1 MSEIA
6 TPGGEPKRVWR
17 RFVVFGALAV
27 VLGAVAT
34 FAMAETDA
42 IGRRGDDARE
52 ARLRASLE
60 KSLPNTKVT
69 AVSCSR
75 ARAPRGLCEFVAGR
89 NVFYA
94 TPDGRYVLLGQLLD
108 LRTRS
113 DVTARRTQEL
123 AALAEAEARIAGRE
137 PGAAV
142 RPAQAGAVSPRPS
155 GVLKVVLPAQNAVVH
170 NPGGRLKLTV
180 FSDYSCGYC
189 RQLFSDLE
197 ARRDIEITEY
207 PIAVLGPQSAAR
219 ARQVLC
225 AKDPA
230 AAANALYRGD
240 RVETPGDCPEGERRL
255 KENMAFAQAHG
266 ISGTPMLVRVDGAT
280 NPGWMPAGDLV
291 AWLNG
296 VRG

>member
-6 TPGGEPKRVWR
+6 TPGGEPKRVRR
-17 RFVVFGALAV
+17 RFVVFGALAL
-27 VLGAVAT
+27 VLVAVAT
-34 FAMAETDA
+34 FAVAETA
-42 IGRRGDDARE
+42 EIRRGGEGARE
-52 ARLRASLE
+52 GRLRASLE
-60 KSLPNTKVT
+60 KSLPNTKIT
-69 AVSCSR
+69 AVSCAR

-108 LRTRS
+108 LQARS
-113 DVTARRTQEL
+113 DLTARRTQEL
-123 AALAEAEARIAGRE
+123 AALADTEARIAGRAPE
-137 PGAAV
+137 AGI
-142 RPAQAGAVSPRPS
+142 RPPQAGAVSPRPS

-189 RQLFSDLE
+189 RQLFGDLQG
-197 ARRDIEITEY
+197 RRDIEITEY

-255 KENMAFAQAHG
+255 RENMAFAQAHG
-266 ISGTPMLVRVDGAT
+266 ISGTPMLVRADGAT
-280 NPGWMPAGDLV
+280 NSGWMPAGDLV

-296 VRG
+296 GRS